1 MPSDPSSPLGR
12 WKTIDD
18 KTGKARGIVRV
29 YEQGGMLF
37 AKIEESYDP
46 KDASRICSKCTDE
59 RKDEPIVGLVLM
71 RSIKRQGDEFAGGDI
86 LDPDTGSVYRCKFA
100 LADGG
105 SRLVVRGFLG
115 VPLLGRSQTWERE

>member
-1 MPSDPSSPLGR
+1 
-12 WKTIDD
+12 
-18 KTGKARGIVRV
+18 
-29 YEQGGMLF
+29 MLF